1 MISYG
6 IVDLCDADSGILL
19 HKQVIYKLNG
29 EQVYLYRSP
38 NLNEFDKKIFIMF
51 TTTASPVDVNF
62 FFNISLR
69 ALIDIITFYNPEL
82 YREIYSST
90 VCDRAKISMLETAF
104 SNKILHKLLKKPL
117 HQKLIG
123 KQFLT
128 VKEEGIGAEL
138 LSVEKIK
145 GFCPKKYIIC
155 KNEKEDKWNLITFI
169 NIETDYDITKSNI
182 KILEDEIYRYY
193 HKNNFE
199 KKYKHFFFYKKNYI
213 IVHSQCD
220 MRWFN
225 PPKQRTSLIK
235 EFR

>member
-104 SNKILHKLLKKPL
+104 SNKILHLQKKFTFA
-117 HQKLIG
+117 K
-123 KQFLT
+123 KMT
-128 VKEEGIGAEL
+128 SGI
-138 LSVEKIK
+138 
-145 GFCPKKYIIC
+145 
-155 KNEKEDKWNLITFI
+155 
-169 NIETDYDITKSNI
+169 
-182 KILEDEIYRYY
+182 
-193 HKNNFE
+193 
-199 KKYKHFFFYKKNYI
+199 
-213 IVHSQCD
+213 
-220 MRWFN
+220 
-225 PPKQRTSLIK
+225 
-235 EFR
+235 